1 MLHLLKKLDQ
11 PKNLHGQTLTYIAP
25 SSVKK
30 KKKKKKSFITL
41 TPDSERYGF
50 HQELGA
56 GSDKSYSPQVS
67 STSSISKER
76 VIVHF

>member
-30 KKKKKKSFITL
+30 KKKSFITL
-41 TPDSERYGF
+41 TPDSAGYGF
-50 HQELGA
+50 HQELRA